1 MKQSS
6 IDAVLNRLR
15 LWQKFA
21 MLALFGVVLVS
32 IPFALYVHESGKTI
46 QATRLESSGLQPMR
60 LLMKTL
66 QLAQQHRGLAM
77 ITLNGDASAD
87 ARRAALQDDADRAF
101 EALDT
106 ALRQDVQAPTLLAA
120 WQEVLQ
126 GWTSLEE
133 QVARKSLSPA
143 DSFQAHVELIARLL
157 RVKSLLLQ
165 HYGLSFDPQAQGYY
179 LIDTALNQVPMLTE
193 LFGQTRAMGSGLLTR
208 HEAADAERLKV
219 MVLINRAEEHYTALN
234 DALESSARQYP
245 ELGARLAE
253 PGKTALQEARQ
264 AIELTQKEVLQAQTL
279 RFPAADFFARYTQ
292 AIDAQYQLN
301 QVALAQLET
310 VLADRAGGLSRTRIL
325 LAGGIVLLSLLA
337 ALANFLI
344 TRALLRQLGG
354 EPAYATAI
362 LNRIATGDLT
372 VPIELKA
379 QDRTSLLFALR
390 DMRDRLAEIVSK
402 VRGGATSIASASSQ
416 ITAGNLDLSSRT
428 EEQASS
434 LAETA
439 ATMEEITATVRQ
451 NADNAQQANTL
462 AASAGRT
469 ATDGGAAVAE
479 LVSTMGEIDARGQQ
493 VADIIGVI
501 DSIAFQTN
509 ILALNAAVEAAR
521 AGEQGRGFAVVASEV
536 RALAQRS
543 AGAAKEIKGLIDT
556 SVDSAAK
563 GNEQASRAGAT
574 MQDIVDSINRVTDI
588 MGEISA
594 ASREQTTGIE
604 EINSAVTQM
613 DDVTRQNASLVEESA
628 AAAASLQEQAD
639 TLVDLVAFFRLD
651 ASAHQDAPEHPDSP
665 PARRHPHAR
674 PPRLLTA
681 RS

>member
-6 IDAVLNRLR
+6 LDAALNRLR

-21 MLALFGVVLVS
+21 VLALFGVVLVA

-87 ARRAALQDDADRAF
+87 ARRSALQDDADRAV
-101 EALDT
+101 EALDA
-106 ALRQDVQAPTLLAA
+106 ALRQDIQAPALLAA

-126 GWTSLEE
+126 GWTSVKE

-165 HYGLSFDPQAQGYY
+165 HYGLSFDPQARGYY

-208 HEAADAERLKV
+208 HQASDAERLRV
-219 MVLINRAEEHYTALN
+219 MVLINRAEEHYVALN
-234 DALESSARQYP
+234 DALESAIRQYP
-245 ELGARLAE
+245 ELGAGLAE
-253 PGKTALQEARQ
+253 PGKAALQEARA
-264 AIELTQKEVLQAQTL
+264 AIELAQKEVLQAQSMK
-279 RFPAADFFARYTQ
+279 FPAADFFARYTQ
-292 AIDAQYQLN
+292 AIDAQYRLN
-301 QVALAQLET
+301 QAALAQLET
-310 VLADRAGGLSRTRIL
+310 VLTDRADGLAHTRAL

-354 EPAYATAI
+354 EPAYATAL
-362 LNRIATGDLT
+362 LNRIATGDLA
-372 VPIELKA
+372 VPIELKPH
-379 QDRTSLLFALR
+379 DRASLLFALR

-402 VRGGATSIASASSQ
+402 VRGGASSIASASAQ
-416 ITAGNLDLSSRT
+416 ISAGNLDLASRT
-428 EEQASS
+428 EQQASS

-439 ATMEEITATVRQ
+439 ATTEQITATVRQ

-462 AASAGRT
+462 AASAGKT
-469 ATDGGAAVAE
+469 ATDGGAIVAE

-556 SVDSAAK
+556 SVESTAK

-639 TLVDLVAFFRLD
+639 TLVDLVAFFHLD
-651 ASAHQDAPEHPDSP
+651 ETDHPDT
-665 PARRHPHAR
+665 RRQAVTPRTPHAQAAR
-674 PPRLLTA
+674 PPRLLAA